1 MTTGAQQIRDA
12 VAADTVLMPGVYD
25 ALTAR
30 IAARVGFDV
39 VFISGYSVSAAR
51 LGEPDFG
58 FLTQTDMVEAARA
71 VCRVSDAPVIV
82 DADTGYGNAVNVLRA
97 VRDLQDAGAAGVF
110 LEDQVWPKKCGHMAG
125 KRVVDTAEHA
135 AKIRAAVDAR
145 GDRDLFVVARTDAR
159 QPLGVEEAIERC
171 LAYKEAGADALF
183 VEAPQSVDELARS
196 PRRSPHRSSRTWSS
210 AGSRRTCRGPS
221 CATWGSRCRLPAR
234 GALRGHAS
242 GDRRPHRAPRQ
253 GDDVRRLR
261 PDGHVRRVQRPRR
274 PRRALRGRGALRLLS
289 DHAGRQTERGTEE
302 SNLELGF
309 WRPTCYHYT
318 SPPSGGDCSQCGRR
332 DSNPQGLSAH
342 RHLKPARLPVP
353 PRPRA
358 QQLLRPR
365 LR

>member
-183 VEAPQSVDELARS
+183 VEAPQSVDELARV
-196 PRRSPHRSSRTWSS
+196 
-210 AGSRRTCRGPS
+210 AE
-221 CATWGSRCRLPAR
+221 ALPAPLV
-234 GALRGHAS
+234 ANM
-242 GDRRPHRAPRQ
+242 
-253 GDDVRRLR
+253 V
-261 PDGHVRRVQRPRR
+261 
-274 PRRALRGRGALRLLS
+274 
-289 DHAGRQTERGTEE
+289 ERGVTPHLSRSE
-302 SNLELGF
+302 LRDLGF
-309 WRPTCYHYT
+309 ALIVCPLAALYAATRAVTDVLTELRDEETT
-318 SPPSGGDCSQCGRR
+318 SGAYDLMVTF
-332 DSNPQGLSAH
+332 DEFNALVD
-342 RHLKPARLPVP
+342 LDARYEDEA
-353 PRPRA
+353 RYA
-358 QQLLRPR
+358 S
-365 LR
+365 

>member
-71 VCRVSDAPVIV
+71 VCRVSDVPVIV

-159 QPLGVEEAIERC
+159 QPLGVEAAIERC
-171 LAYKEAGADALF
+171 LAYKETGADALF
-183 VEAPQSVDELARS
+183 VEAPQSVDELARV
-196 PRRSPHRSSRTWSS
+196 
-210 AGSRRTCRGPS
+210 AE
-221 CATWGSRCRLPAR
+221 ALPAPLV
-234 GALRGHAS
+234 ANM
-242 GDRRPHRAPRQ
+242 
-253 GDDVRRLR
+253 V
-261 PDGHVRRVQRPRR
+261 
-274 PRRALRGRGALRLLS
+274 
-289 DHAGRQTERGTEE
+289 ERGVTPHLSRSE
-302 SNLELGF
+302 LRDLGF
-309 WRPTCYHYT
+309 ALIVCPLAALYAATRAVTDVLTELRDEETT
-318 SPPSGGDCSQCGRR
+318 SGAYDRMVTF
-332 DSNPQGLSAH
+332 DEFNALVD
-342 RHLKPARLPVP
+342 LDARYEDEA
-353 PRPRA
+353 RYA
-358 QQLLRPR
+358 S
-365 LR
+365 

>member
-1 MTTGAQQIRDA
+1 VTTGAQQIRDA

-183 VEAPQSVDELARS
+183 VEAPQSVDELARV
-196 PRRSPHRSSRTWSS
+196 
-210 AGSRRTCRGPS
+210 AE
-221 CATWGSRCRLPAR
+221 ALPAPLV
-234 GALRGHAS
+234 ANM
-242 GDRRPHRAPRQ
+242 
-253 GDDVRRLR
+253 V
-261 PDGHVRRVQRPRR
+261 
-274 PRRALRGRGALRLLS
+274 
-289 DHAGRQTERGTEE
+289 ERGVTPHLSRSE
-302 SNLELGF
+302 LRDLGF
-309 WRPTCYHYT
+309 ALIVCPLAALYAATRAVTDVLTELRDQETT
-318 SPPSGGDCSQCGRR
+318 SGAYDRMVTF
-332 DSNPQGLSAH
+332 DEFNALVD
-342 RHLKPARLPVP
+342 LDARYEDEA
-353 PRPRA
+353 RYA
-358 QQLLRPR
+358 S
-365 LR
+365 